1 MGACKSK
8 TTKPTRDEAEAL
20 HVGKG
25 VDPQELSASPHKGDA
40 PVDRET
46 PPAGEAKLP
55 LKAAKARQRDSCCS
69 TSYSSS
75 SSSGAPTADGEPGER
90 GKAGP
95 VEAPGSSPGVETI
108 GDLRRRRLTVL
119 GTPDE
124 KTEEADSAAG
134 PQHASLA
141 DRFKRPVEGVARLAA
156 SRSTFGQR
164 VDTSPEA
171 VGARPPG
178 QPLNGAALAERRE
191 ELVSLSTLVRQGS
204 FSRSLHSSPPASV
217 DGRLSLREE
226 EERGERVDRGE
237 GEKKKGERKGRGSEA
252 ENEAELIQ
260 QIRREKSLPVAVEED
275 DPIAAKAL
283 SFSREQLPSVVT
295 PSEADDASILSGL
308 GATTRSDAEASA
320 RKLLVPCARAPLP
333 VSRDTLWK
341 HPEVLTASLFLE
353 LFTPPQATPA
363 CCFLGAAAHCR
374 QESFDDKV
382 EDCAVRPPGSNVES
396 VMRSLGFGFA
406 CRKGLKPD
414 SPNQDDFAALCCSAF
429 RLFGVFDGH
438 GPSGHDVSGYV
449 HRMLFA
455 LLLTDETL
463 NRNPQL
469 ALRNAFVATH
479 QSVLAYAAHTEHF
492 DCSLSGSTAS
502 VVLQTQRKLFVA
514 HVGDSRAVLARQRK
528 DGVVAETLTV
538 DHKPTTPAERARIE
552 AAGGELKRL
561 ECDIPYRVFLKGR
574 LYPGLAMSRALGD
587 AIASHAGV
595 SCEPDLSTVELDR
608 SCLFVIIASDGVWEF
623 ISNQEAVNI
632 VNEAMGSERKV
643 RAKAAAERL
652 ALEAFKRWVEEEG
665 NVVDDIT
672 CQIICLR

>member
-8 TTKPTRDEAEAL
+8 AAKPTRDEAEAL
-20 HVGKG
+20 RGG
-25 VDPQELSASPHKGDA
+25 RGAEPQELSASPQKSDA
-40 PVDRET
+40 PVDSET
-46 PPAGEAKLP
+46 PPTGEAKQLP
-55 LKAAKARQRDSCCS
+55 LKAAKATQRDSCCS
-69 TSYSSS
+69 TSFS
-75 SSSGAPTADGEPGER
+75 SSSGAPTADGETGER

-95 VEAPGSSPGVETI
+95 VDAPGSPGVETV

-119 GTPDE
+119 RAPEE

-141 DRFKRPVEGVARLAA
+141 DRFKRPVEVAARLAA
-156 SRSTFGQR
+156 SRSTISQR
-164 VDTSPEA
+164 VDAIPGA
-171 VGARPPG
+171 GGARTPG
-178 QPLNGAALAERRE
+178 QSVNGAGLVERRE
-191 ELVSLSTLVRQGS
+191 EAVSLSTLVRQGS

-217 DGRLSLREE
+217 DGRLSLRED

-237 GEKKKGERKGRGSEA
+237 GAEKGERRGRGSEA

-283 SFSREQLPSVVT
+283 SFSREQPPSVVT
-295 PSEADDASILSGL
+295 PSEADDASLLSGL
-308 GATTRSDAEASA
+308 GATTRSDAEA
-320 RKLLVPCARAPLP
+320 RKLLVPCARGSLP

-341 HPEVLTASLFLE
+341 HPEVLTASLFLD
-353 LFTPPQATPA
+353 LFTPPQAAPS

-382 EDCAVRPPGSNVES
+382 EDRAVRPPGSSVEN

-406 CRKGLKPD
+406 CKKGLKPD

-455 LLLTDETL
+455 LLLTDESL

-479 QSVLAYAAHTEHF
+479 QSVLAYAAHTERF

-502 VVLQTQRKLFVA
+502 VVLQTQRRLFVA
-514 HVGDSRAVLARQRK
+514 HVGDSRAVLARQRR

-538 DHKPTTPAERARIE
+538 DHKPTIPAERARIE